1 MRKLM
6 RKLAFV
12 ALTIM
17 PSLAQAEVGS
27 IQATIEIIPPLAIA
41 QTSPLDFGTIF
52 SDRTTDVVVAT
63 TDGGAAAFTITGH
76 DGTTTDITTETTA
89 TLTHT
94 TDGTKTIP
102 IIGINLNNAS
112 IVLNGATEVKA
123 GGTADIDNAVGALT
137 VGNYTGSF
145 NVTVVYQ

>member
-1 MRKLM
+1 MHKSI

-12 ALTIM
+12 TLAIM

-27 IQATIEIIPPLAIA
+27 IQATIEIIPPLSIS
-41 QTSPLDFGTIF
+41 QTSSLDFGTIF
-52 SDRTTDVVVAT
+52 SDRTTDVIVAT
-63 TDGGAAAFTITGH
+63 TDGGAAAFTVSGH
-76 DGTTTDITTETTA
+76 DGLTVDVSTEATT

-102 IIGINLNNAS
+102 VVGINLNNAS
-112 IVLNGATEVKA
+112 VVLNGATEVKA
-123 GGTADIDNAVGALT
+123 GGTADIDNATGALT